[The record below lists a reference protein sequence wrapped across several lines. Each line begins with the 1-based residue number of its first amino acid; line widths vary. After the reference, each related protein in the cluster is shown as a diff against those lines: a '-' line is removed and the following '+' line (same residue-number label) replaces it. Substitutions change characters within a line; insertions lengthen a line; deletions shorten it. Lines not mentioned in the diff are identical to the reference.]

1 MKNFMHW
8 SLIPAAAILLTACD
22 AVIVESYPNLP
33 ANYYEG
39 DFDAA
44 TTKGAIVTI
53 VVGNP
58 FSTQSGK
65 FGDRVRALM
74 KDQAGRFPVSFVSQN
89 DANTTKPYKVVVVF
103 NPRRNVDDRTVCRTE
118 KQTPTIASSPGQLSV
133 TMVFCFGDN
142 LKSGTRGRVGGVKDQ
157 SDPKFGSLVR
167 QVANSM
173 IPPVGFLQELQRQNS
188 S

>member
-1 MKNFMHW
+1 MRNLWKR
-8 SLIPAAAILLTACD
+8 IPAAAILLTACD
-22 AVIVESYPNLP
+22 AVIVEDYPSVP
-33 ANYYEG
+33 ANFHQG

-58 FSTQSGK
+58 FSTRSGN

-74 KDQAGRFPVSFVSQN
+74 KDQVGNVPVSFVSRHG
-89 DANTTKPYKVVVVF
+89 AATTKPYKVVVVF
-103 NPRRNVDDRTVCRTE
+103 NLRRNVNNRTVCRTE
-118 KQTPTIASSPGQLSV
+118 KKAPTIASNPGKMSV
-133 TMVFCFGDN
+133 TMVFCFGNN

-157 SDPKFGSLVR
+157 SNPKFASLVR

-173 IPPVGFLQELQRQNS
+173 IPSHDDFSLQRDNNP
-188 S
+188 